1 MLKLSEN
8 PPILPPDVVT
18 LSQLSG
24 KWWVAH
30 TKSRFEKVFAWD
42 LLHRKIGYFLP
53 MISKIKISGGKKR
66 HVVLP
71 LFSSYVFFCG
81 NDDDRYWA
89 MTTNR
94 LCRTIPVVDQAG
106 LIRELTAIEK
116 AILGQAKLDL
126 YPFAVAGSRCRITS
140 GVFKGLEGTIIDCG
154 KQTRIVLSVK
164 ILSQGAVMEID
175 ADLLEPIPENVLVQR
190 ELDTTLFC

>member
-1 MLKLSEN
+1 MLKLCEN
-8 PPILPPDVVT
+8 TPVLPPEVES
-18 LSQLSG
+18 LAELKG

-53 MISKIKISGGKKR
+53 MIRKIKISGGKKR

-81 NDDDRYWA
+81 DDEDRYWA

-94 LCRTIPVVDQAG
+94 LCQTIPVVDQAG
-106 LIRELTAIEK
+106 LICELTAIEK
-116 AILGQAKLDL
+116 AILGKAQLDP
-126 YPFAVAGSRCRITS
+126 YPFAVVGSRCRITS
-140 GVFKGLEGTIIDCG
+140 GAFKGLEGTIIDRG
-154 KQTRIVLSVK
+154 KQTRIVLGSIK
-164 ILSQGAVMEID
+164 KR
-175 ADLLEPIPENVLVQR
+175 P
-190 ELDTTLFC
+190 